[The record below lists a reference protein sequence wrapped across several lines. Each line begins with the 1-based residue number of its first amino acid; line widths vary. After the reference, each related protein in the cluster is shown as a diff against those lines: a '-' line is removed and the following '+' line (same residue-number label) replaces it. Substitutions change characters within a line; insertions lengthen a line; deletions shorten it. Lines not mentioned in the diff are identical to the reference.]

1 MKTVALNHAAIGR
14 RIGHGLGSAPETQ
27 NLDLLGGDLRDAYAA
42 VLSPTP
48 EHLLALAYRIDATR
62 AASGHVA

>member
-14 RIGHGLGSAPETQ
+14 RLGHGAGSAPETQ
-27 NLDLLGGDLRDAYAA
+27 NLDLLGYDLRDAYAV

-48 EHLLALAYRIDATR
+48 EHLLALARRIDATC
-62 AASGHVA
+62 AASGRAA

>member
-14 RIGHGLGSAPETQ
+14 RIGHGAASAPETR

-48 EHLLALAYRIDATR
+48 EDLLALARRIDATC
-62 AASGHVA
+62 AASGRVA